1 MRLIDAD
8 ALKERI
14 GDLHFQNYGMALIA
28 VCEAPTVDA
37 VEVVRGKWLY
47 DSIKSPIFL
56 ICNKCGAAY
65 RNFPTDSEYNFCP
78 NCGAKKFSGNRG

>member
-37 VEVVRGKWLY
+37 APVVHGHWD
-47 DSIKSPIFL
+47 DSGERRIASRQPGNDPRL
-56 ICNKCGAAY
+56 
-65 RNFPTDSEYNFCP
+65 FC
-78 NCGAKKFSGNRG
+78 FVYQYV